1 MSLRVIKPAIFAA
14 AAIAMVAGIA
24 FAADAP
30 AYIKNAVMDAGRP
43 DADKER
49 DVHRKPAELIAFAGI
64 KSGDVVAEIMPG
76 RGYFTRILSKAV
88 GPKGKIYAY
97 TLGFGD
103 FSAITSAYPNVVEI
117 KAPLAEFSAP
127 EPLDVAWTT
136 ENYHDFKN
144 PRFGTDMPAFDKKV
158 LDALKPGGTFLV
170 TDHAAAS
177 GHGIDDVG
185 TLHRIDPAFV
195 KQEVEAA
202 GFKLEA
208 QSDILAVPS
217 DDHTKAVHEMHD
229 MNDIFVLKFTKPKM

>member
-14 AAIAMVAGIA
+14 AAFALVAGYA

-30 AYIKNAVMDAGRP
+30 GYVKDAVMDSGRP
-43 DADKER
+43 DADKAR
-49 DVHRKPAELIAFAGI
+49 DVHRKPAELVAFAGV
-64 KSGDVVAEIMPG
+64 KPGDVVAEIMPG
-76 RGYFTRILSKAV
+76 QGYFTRILSKIV
-88 GPKGKIYAY
+88 GPKGKVYAY

-117 KAPLAEFSAP
+117 KTPLAEFSAP
-127 EPLDVAWTT
+127 EPIDVAWTT

-158 LDALKPGGTFLV
+158 LAALKPGGVFLI
-170 TDHAAAS
+170 TDHAAAA

-185 TLHRIDPAFV
+185 TLHRIEPAFV

-202 GFKLEA
+202 GFKLQA
-208 QSDILAVPS
+208 QSDMLAVPS
-217 DDHTKAVHEMHD
+217 DDHTKGVRELHD
-229 MNDIFVLKFTKPKM
+229 MNDIFVFKFMKPKS